1 MKVHFEISRLRDVI
15 SRLGASKGTVQI
27 ALIDKVFVGLREMA
41 EGAEVAAS
49 SASDENYLPGAASMI
64 EEIDKKVLII
74 LRDGRHLVGKLRSFD
89 QFMNLIL
96 EDTHERLL
104 LPGKYSDVP
113 VGLFIVRGDTIVL
126 MGEVDSDPDAE
137 ADSMK
142 LERVDPEAIDEEEG
156 GPLDGKLSW
165 DFE

>member
-1 MKVHFEISRLRDVI
+1 MATEE
-15 SRLGASKGTVQI
+15 
-27 ALIDKVFVGLREMA
+27 VG
-41 EGAEVAAS
+41 VS
-49 SASDENYLPGAASMI
+49 SASDETYLPGAASMI

-113 VGLFIVRGDTIVL
+113 MGLFIVRGDTIVL

-142 LERVDPEAIDEEEG
+142 LERVDPETMDEW
-156 GPLDGKLSW
+156 PLDAKLSW

>member
-1 MKVHFEISRLRDVI
+1 
-15 SRLGASKGTVQI
+15 
-27 ALIDKVFVGLREMA
+27 MA
-41 EGAEVAAS
+41 EGGIGEGIGGSVQ
-49 SASDENYLPGAASMI
+49 SASDDTYLPGAASMI
-64 EEIDKKVLII
+64 EEIDKKVMII

-96 EDTHERLL
+96 EDTHERVL

-137 ADSMK
+137 ASSMN
-142 LERVDPEAIDEEEG
+142 LERLEPDVIYEHGEE
-156 GPLDGKLSW
+156 PLDGKLSW

>member
-1 MKVHFEISRLRDVI
+1 MATEE
-15 SRLGASKGTVQI
+15 
-27 ALIDKVFVGLREMA
+27 VG
-41 EGAEVAAS
+41 VS
-49 SASDENYLPGAASMI
+49 SASDETYLPGAASMI

-113 VGLFIVRGDTIVL
+113 MGLFIVRGDTIVL
-126 MGEVDSDPDAE
+126 MGEVDSDPDTE

-142 LERVDPEAIDEEEG
+142 LERVDPETMDEW
-156 GPLDGKLSW
+156 PLDAKLSW

>member
-1 MKVHFEISRLRDVI
+1 
-15 SRLGASKGTVQI
+15 
-27 ALIDKVFVGLREMA
+27 MA
-41 EGAEVAAS
+41 EGVLGEGGAPTTT
-49 SASDENYLPGAASMI
+49 SASDDTYLPGAASMI
-64 EEIDKKVLII
+64 EQVDKKVMII

-96 EDTHERLL
+96 EDTHERVL

-137 ADSMK
+137 AASMN
-142 LERVDPEAIDEEEG
+142 LERLDPDVIYEDGEE
-156 GPLDGKLSW
+156 PLDGKLSW

>member
-1 MKVHFEISRLRDVI
+1 
-15 SRLGASKGTVQI
+15 
-27 ALIDKVFVGLREMA
+27 MA
-41 EGAEVAAS
+41 EGVLGEGGAPATT
-49 SASDENYLPGAASMI
+49 SASDDTYLPGAASMI
-64 EEIDKKVLII
+64 EQVDKKVMII

-96 EDTHERLL
+96 EDTHERVL

-137 ADSMK
+137 AASMN
-142 LERVDPEAIDEEEG
+142 LERLDPDVIYEDGEE
-156 GPLDGKLSW
+156 PLDGKLSW